1 MLESERQECLAGTPA
16 IPTPSPKEGL
26 EVMPDTTS
34 RRPFIWAE
42 GEAADA
48 FVARAEEW
56 NLSPEEMRAIAR
68 LADDTD
74 EAVTILEFITDLRR
88 PASER

>member
-1 MLESERQECLAGTPA
+1 MLTDSTL
-16 IPTPSPKEGL
+16 
-26 EVMPDTTS
+26 

-42 GEAADA
+42 TEAADA

-74 EAVTILEFITDLRR
+74 EAVAILEFIADLRR